1 MDCQLSADTI
11 VEDNR
16 DDNLPEIS
24 GIGDGSRITCI
35 GGKFYK
41 HKLDMQ
47 STYTFPGQMKITK
60 QT

>member
-16 DDNLPEIS
+16 DDNLTEIS
-24 GIGDGSRITCI
+24 GLGDGSRITCI

-41 HKLDMQ
+41 HKLDM
-47 STYTFPGQMKITK
+47 
-60 QT
+60 